1 MSLPEERPRSVS
13 IPALGD
19 EQPPS
24 GNLVPLIVT
33 GMALLTLVVGLIA
46 KSSGV
51 NWRAET
57 QPLFILYEPVFNWW
71 GLLAMGTLLLG
82 LLLAIRLWHSTA
94 SIGWFSAALFGLT
107 LFTRLGLNLGRHGPE
122 DWYTIFNFEP
132 GTIRGFE
139 YLSALPYL
147 EGGMGRFLD
156 DFAGLVQELPV
167 HVAGHPPG
175 MMVMIDWLGI
185 NSAEG
190 LAAVTI
196 LVGALATPLLY
207 LLARSLFGEST
218 ARVAALLFV
227 FVPTSLL
234 YGVTSA
240 DALFVTL
247 GLAAALCLL
256 SPRRWIV
263 MVGAVLLALASFFSY
278 ALLAVGGWAGL
289 VRWRRDGF
297 RSMAEAALACAAV
310 LIVFYGLLLIFTGFD
325 VLGAISATSD
335 RYHDGIANVRPYWFW
350 LFGSPAAFI
359 LMLGPVAWFA
369 ARSLASREITALAL
383 TAIIVFTSVLG
394 YTKAETERIWFFLVP
409 LACLAAARAIPGRW
423 VKPVFAL
430 LAAQAFA
437 IEILFAT
444 RW

>member
-1 MSLPEERPRSVS
+1 
-13 IPALGD
+13 
-19 EQPPS
+19 
-24 GNLVPLIVT
+24 
-33 GMALLTLVVGLIA
+33 MALLTLAVGLIA

-57 QPLFILYEPVFNWW
+57 QPLFILFDPVWSGW
-71 GLLAMGTLLLG
+71 GLLALATVLLG
-82 LLLAIRLWHSTA
+82 LFLAFMLWRSRLRV
-94 SIGWFSAALFGLT
+94 GWFAFALFGLT
-107 LFTRLGLNLGRHGPE
+107 LFTRLGLNLGRHGPS
-122 DWYTIFNFEP
+122 DWYEIFSFEP
-132 GTIRGFE
+132 GTILGFE

-147 EGGMGRFLD
+147 DGGMNRFLD

-196 LVGALATPLLY
+196 VVGALATPLLY
-207 LLARSLFGEST
+207 FLARSLFDETT
-218 ARVAALLFV
+218 ARVAGLLFV

-256 SPRRWIV
+256 SRQRWV
-263 MVGAVLLALASFFSY
+263 VVLGAFLLTLASFFSY
-278 ALLAVGGWAGL
+278 ALLAAGGWAGL

-297 RSMAEAALACAAV
+297 RSMAGAALACAAV
-310 LIVFYGLLLIFTGFD
+310 LVAFYGLLFAFTGFD

-335 RYHDGIANVRPYWFW
+335 RYHDGIANVRPLYFW

-383 TAIIVFTSVLG
+383 TAIIVFTSILG

-409 LACLAAARAIPGRW
+409 FACLAAARALPGRG
-423 VKPVFAL
+423 VKPVLVL
-430 LAAQAFA
+430 LAIQAFA